1 MLMLALFATS
11 FVSCGKDD
19 EEKPAELGSNS
30 WVINGLTYKTG
41 TLTPPAFSG
50 NNFTATSTD
59 NGGGVV
65 GITFSA
71 KPTTS
76 KTYTVVLGTATPG
89 ADECR
94 ITVLNTNDPKTFLS
108 TGRAGDVVSVTVTG
122 GKVAAT
128 ATNVEMLYLVGST
141 ENKTTISAK
150 LSE

>member
-71 KPTTS
+71 KPTQ
-76 KTYTVVLGTATPG
+76 
-89 ADECR
+89 
-94 ITVLNTNDPKTFLS
+94 
-108 TGRAGDVVSVTVTG
+108 
-122 GKVAAT
+122 
-128 ATNVEMLYLVGST
+128 LYWVQLLLELMNAESQY
-141 ENKTTISAK
+141 
-150 LSE
+150 